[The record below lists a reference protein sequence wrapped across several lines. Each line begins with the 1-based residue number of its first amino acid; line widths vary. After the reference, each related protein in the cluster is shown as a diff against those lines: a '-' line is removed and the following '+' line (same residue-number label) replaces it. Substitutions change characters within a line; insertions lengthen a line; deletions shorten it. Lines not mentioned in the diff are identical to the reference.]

1 MDTLNFENQELGDV
15 NDGKVAR
22 VTRCRRAPLINIS
35 NSQRNNVVSKKAK
48 KSTVSP
54 VSKQSDS
61 SKDDSYLGDVF
72 GYLIRLEQS
81 INVCPH
87 YMDKQ
92 HDLKPVMRSILVDWI
107 IQACTK
113 FKLTDETQYYAIQ
126 YIDRFLTTT
135 LIERS
140 NLQLVGIGAIF
151 IACKFEEICVPS
163 MSDLCYITEDTYT
176 PKVSRTPLILK
187 LVLAHEK
194 LIIKLNIVHK
204 HKRLRQFL
212 IPLMHLYNYFQE
224 LERME
229 SKFLLALDYDLGY
242 PTTIQFLRYIVKV
255 FSCSR
260 QQYYCGKFLCELM
273 SVSYPAL
280 QWKPSEIAVSS
291 LDILNEISTFVPAL
305 RQLHNLQ
312 FNESS
317 IAECKRFIRKTILND
332 ELSEYVTVF
341 TKYDSVYKKLK
352 SELK

>member
-1 MDTLNFENQELGDV
+1 MDTLNFENHELGDV

-176 PKVSRTPLILK
+176 PK
-187 LVLAHEK
+187 
-194 LIIKLNIVHK
+194 
-204 HKRLRQFL
+204 
-212 IPLMHLYNYFQE
+212 E

>member
-1 MDTLNFENQELGDV
+1 MDTLNFENHELGDA

-176 PKVSRTPLILK
+176 PK
-187 LVLAHEK
+187 
-194 LIIKLNIVHK
+194 
-204 HKRLRQFL
+204 
-212 IPLMHLYNYFQE
+212 E

-280 QWKPSEIAVSS
+280 QWRPSEIAVSS

-317 IAECKRFIRKTILND
+317 IDECKRFIRKTILND